1 MCGFSG
7 FLDPRNT
14 LSATEARARLTAM
27 NDAIRYRGPDAEGI
41 AIEESG
47 NGAIWAGLGHRR
59 LSIIDLSAAGAQP
72 MESRCGRYMIAYNGE
87 IYNFR
92 QLRAELE
99 TRGVEGWRGHS
110 DTEVLLEGI
119 ARDGLATTL
128 SKADGMFALAL
139 LDRQTHSI
147 TLARDAFGEK
157 PLSYCLWDGVLL
169 FGSELRSL
177 RTWPGF
183 APQESAEARAA
194 LMQYS
199 YIPAPLTIH
208 HGVAKLPPAHMVTIT
223 ADMVANRALP
233 EPSAW
238 WDMTGT
244 AIAAQ
249 QDPFD
254 GSMADAVDAVEASF
268 ARSVE
273 RRMVSDVPLGSL
285 LSGGIDSTLT
295 TALMQRCSAAP
306 VRTFTIGM
314 HEEGYD
320 EAPHAEAVARHLG
333 TTHETLMLG
342 PEQILSELPGIA
354 ARYDEPFSDPSQLP
368 TYLVARLA
376 RDNVTVAL
384 SGDGGDELFAGYN
397 RHFYGPRLWSRMQQ
411 LPSWLRVSVGR
422 TLGSVPPGVL
432 TSLVRA
438 AGPLAPRE
446 LAAGRAGEKLHK
458 LAQLM
463 GVRDRDAYHDALLQ
477 KGSAKAVLKD
487 RDGIA
492 ALVTRADTRLAG
504 LDFAS
509 AAMLFDTA
517 NYLHGDVLTK
527 VDRASMA
534 VSLETRTPFLNRELF
549 ELAWRLPQAY
559 KADASNGKLVLR
571 ELLYRHVPREIVD
584 RPKAGFAI
592 PIGRWLRGPLVDW
605 AETHLSADALQR
617 ADVFDVR
624 AVRTAWEAHRM
635 GRRDNETLLWS
646 ILMYQSWHAAQ
657 GDSTHTERAA

>member
-14 LSATEARARLTAM
+14 LSATEARVRLTAM
-27 NDAIRYRGPDAEGI
+27 NDTIRYRGPDAEGI
-41 AIEESG
+41 AIEECAG
-47 NGAIWAGLGHRR
+47 GAIWAGLGHRR

-72 MESRCGRYMIAYNGE
+72 MESRCGRYIIAYNGE
-87 IYNFR
+87 IYNYR
-92 QLRAELE
+92 ELRAELE
-99 TRGVEGWRGHS
+99 TRGVDGWRGHS

-119 ARDGLATTL
+119 ARDGVAATL
-128 SKADGMFALAL
+128 SRIDGMFALAL
-139 LDRQTHSI
+139 LDRQTRSV

-157 PLSYCLWDGVLL
+157 PLAYCLWGGVLL
-169 FGSELRSL
+169 FGSELRSM
-177 RTWPGF
+177 RAWPGF
-183 APQESAEARAA
+183 APKESAEARAA
-194 LMQYS
+194 LMQYG

-208 HGVAKLPPAHMVTIT
+208 ETVAKLPPAHLITIT
-223 ADMVANRALP
+223 AGMVANRTLP
-233 EPSAW
+233 EPEVW
-238 WDMTGT
+238 WDMAGA
-244 AIAAQ
+244 AIKAQ
-249 QDPFD
+249 QDPFE
-254 GSMADAVDAVEASF
+254 GSMVDAVDAVEASF

-295 TALMQRCSAAP
+295 TALMQRCSDAP

-314 HEEGYD
+314 GEEGYD
-320 EAPHAEAVARHLG
+320 EAPYAEAVARHLG

-342 PEQILSELPGIA
+342 PDQILSELPRIA
-354 ARYDEPFSDPSQLP
+354 ARYDEPFSDSSQMP
-368 TYLVARLA
+368 TYLVSRMARES
-376 RDNVTVAL
+376 VTVAL

-411 LPSWLRVSVGR
+411 LPNWLRVTAGR
-422 TLGSVPPGVL
+422 TLGSIPPDVL
-432 TSLVRA
+432 TGMVRA

-458 LAQLM
+458 LAHLM
-463 GVRDRDAYHDALLQ
+463 GARNRDAYHEALLG
-477 KGSAKAVLKD
+477 KAGATAVLKD
-487 RDGIA
+487 HSGIA
-492 ALVTRADTRLAG
+492 TLVSKADPRLAG
-504 LDFAS
+504 FDFAT

-517 NYLHGDVLTK
+517 NYLHDDVLTK

-534 VSLETRTPFLNRELF
+534 VSLETRTPYLNRELF

-559 KADASNGKLVLR
+559 KANAVTGKLVLR

-584 RPKAGFAI
+584 RPKAGFAM

-605 AETHLSADALQR
+605 AESHLSADALQR
-617 ADVFDVR
+617 TDVFDVR
-624 AVRTAWEAHRM
+624 AVRTVWDAHRT

-646 ILMYQSWHAAQ
+646 ILMYQSWHA
-657 GDSTHTERAA
+657 T

>member
-14 LSATEARARLTAM
+14 LSATEARVRLTAM
-27 NDAIRYRGPDAEGI
+27 NDTIRYRGPDGEGI
-41 AIEESG
+41 AIEENVS
-47 NGAIWAGLGHRR
+47 GAIWAGLGHRR

-72 MESRCGRYMIAYNGE
+72 MESRCGRYIIAYNGE
-87 IYNFR
+87 IYNYGE
-92 QLRAELE
+92 LRAELE

-119 ARDGLATTL
+119 ARDGVAATL
-128 SKADGMFALAL
+128 SRADGMFALAL
-139 LDRQTHSI
+139 LDRQTRSI

-157 PLSYCLWDGVLL
+157 PLAYCLWDGVLL

-177 RTWPGF
+177 RAWPGF
-183 APQESAEARAA
+183 APKESSEARAA
-194 LMQYS
+194 LMQYG

-208 HGVAKLPPAHMVTIT
+208 ETVVKLPPAHLITIT
-223 ADMVANRALP
+223 ADMVANRTLP
-233 EPSAW
+233 EPEVW
-238 WDMTGT
+238 WDMAGA
-244 AIAAQ
+244 AIKAQ
-249 QDPFD
+249 QDPFE
-254 GSMADAVDAVEASF
+254 GSMVDAVDAVEASF

-295 TALMQRCSAAP
+295 TALMQRCSDAP

-314 HEEGYD
+314 GEEGYD
-320 EAPHAEAVARHLG
+320 EAPYAEAVARHLG

-342 PEQILSELPGIA
+342 PDQVLSELPGIA
-354 ARYDEPFSDPSQLP
+354 ARYDEPFSDSSQLP
-368 TYLVARLA
+368 TYLVSRMARES
-376 RDNVTVAL
+376 VTVAL

-411 LPSWLRVSVGR
+411 LPNWLRVTAGR
-422 TLGSVPPGVL
+422 TLGSIPPNVL
-432 TSLVRA
+432 TGMMRA

-458 LAQLM
+458 LAHLM
-463 GVRDRDAYHDALLQ
+463 GARNRDAYHEALL
-477 KGSAKAVLKD
+477 GKAGATGVLKD
-487 RDGIA
+487 HSGIA
-492 ALVTRADTRLAG
+492 TLVSNADPRLAG
-504 LDFAS
+504 FDFAS

-517 NYLHGDVLTK
+517 NYLHDDVLTK

-534 VSLETRTPFLNRELF
+534 VSLETRTPFLNHELF

-559 KADASNGKLVLR
+559 KADAVTGKLVLR

-584 RPKAGFAI
+584 RPKAGFAM

-605 AETHLSADALQR
+605 AESHLSAGALQR
-617 ADVFDVR
+617 TDVFNVR
-624 AVRTAWEAHRM
+624 AVRTVWDAHRT

-657 GDSTHTERAA
+657 RDVALGERVA